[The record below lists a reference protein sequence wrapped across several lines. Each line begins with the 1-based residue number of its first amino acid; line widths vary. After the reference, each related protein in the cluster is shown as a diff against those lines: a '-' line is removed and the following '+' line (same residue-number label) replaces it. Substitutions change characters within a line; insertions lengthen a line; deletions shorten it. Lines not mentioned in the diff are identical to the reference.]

1 MTAPGKKRKVTVETA
16 TRRREDG
23 KDDGRRRWKYCEA
36 LENVAKSVAD
46 QRTRRVPEG
55 TLEKMLMES
64 LRRWTVGER
73 EKGERE
79 RDMKGQA

>member
-23 KDDGRRRWKYCEA
+23 KDDGRTGWKYCEA